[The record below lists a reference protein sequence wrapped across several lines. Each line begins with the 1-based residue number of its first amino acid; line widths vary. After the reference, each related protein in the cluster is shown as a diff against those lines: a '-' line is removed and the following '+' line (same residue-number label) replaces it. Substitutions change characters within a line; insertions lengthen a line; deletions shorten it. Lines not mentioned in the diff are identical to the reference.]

1 MTAATNDTLAQ
12 LWGSLRKMGGNN
24 GMPPELMKA
33 INQAT
38 GLVWY
43 DLEPYAKLL
52 FPVITPLRN
61 EIPRVKG
68 DGGTAAHWISI
79 TGVNINNVNIS
90 LGEGQRGGSVTT
102 QVTQNLATYKSFGLD
117 DSVTFEADLAAENF
131 DDAKRL
137 AVDNLLRA
145 TMIGE
150 EKRILGGNT
159 SLQLG
164 LTPSPTLSDVGTG
177 GTLVFNTQFSVI
189 AVGLSF
195 DGFMNDTLASGILA
209 QVTRTNTDGSVIT
222 YGGGSAQKS
231 VQTLITT
238 ANDSNS
244 THSIRAVLPQT
255 GNAQTQPGAVAWAWF
270 WGPSGSEKLG
280 AITTVNSLL
289 ITALATGTQL
299 ASALPASDNSTDAYA
314 FDGIITMIENVAN
327 GAQIYTLSAPTGSAI
342 GTGSTLTADGAGG
355 IVEIDLVLKA
365 FWDVSRL
372 SPQVILVNSQ
382 ELKNINNKVIA
393 GGAAPLFRF
402 MIDNGGAA
410 TAASLEAT
418 AGTVVGNYLNKYT
431 MAGGQLIKV
440 LLHPNVPPGTIIF
453 YSRQI
458 PYPLSNVRNLL
469 QMKMRRDYFQI
480 EWPIVRPAYEFSVWA
495 NGVLQNFF
503 MPSFGTLNNVGN
515 G

>member
-1 MTAATNDTLAQ
+1 MSGGSTETMNA
-12 LWGSLRKMGGNN
+12 LWGALRKLGGGN
-24 GMPPELMKA
+24 GLPPELMKA

-79 TGVNINNVNIS
+79 TGININNVNIS
-90 LGEGQRGGSVTT
+90 LGEGQRGGSV
-102 QVTQNLATYKSFGLD
+102 VTQTVSNLATYKSYGLD

-131 DDAKRL
+131 DDVKQL
-137 AVDNLLRA
+137 SVENLLRA

-150 EKRILGGNT
+150 EVRIIGGNA

-164 LTPSPTLSDVGTG
+164 ITPSPTLSDVATG
-177 GTLVFNTQFSVI
+177 GTLAFNTVFSIICV
-189 AVGLSF
+189 ALTL
-195 DGFMNDTLASGILA
+195 DGFYNSSLVNGVQA
-209 QVTRTNTDGSVIT
+209 QVTRTNTDGSVYT
-222 YGGGSAQKS
+222 YGAGSAQKS
-231 VQTLITT
+231 GAVQITT
-238 ANDSNS
+238 ANDAVN
-244 THSIRAVLPQT
+244 THHIRAVLPQT
-255 GNAQTQPGAVAWAWF
+255 GNAPSVRGAVAFAWF
-270 WGPSGSEKLG
+270 WGPINSEALG
-280 AITTVNSLL
+280 AITTVNSVD
-289 ITALATGTQL
+289 ITATATGTQL
-299 ASALPASDNSTDAYA
+299 ANALPAADNSTDAGA
-314 FDGIITMIENVAN
+314 FDGLVTMIEAPGS
-327 GAQIYTLSAPTGSAI
+327 GAQVYALSAPTGAAI
-342 GTGSTLTADGAGG
+342 GVGSTLTPDGAGG
-355 IVEIDLVLKA
+355 IVEIDAVLKA
-365 FWDVSRL
+365 FWDGPRL
-372 SPQVILVNSQ
+372 SPQVLLVNAQ
-382 ELKNINNKVIA
+382 ELKNITNKVIA
-393 GGAAPLFRF
+393 GGSAPLFRF
-402 MIDNGGAA
+402 VIDNGGAA
-410 TAASLEAT
+410 TAQSLEAA
-418 AGTVVGNYLNKYT
+418 AGTIVGSYLNKYT

-503 MPSFGTLNNVGN
+503 NPAFGVITNVGN

>member
-1 MTAATNDTLAQ
+1 MSGASQETLGQ
-12 LWGSLRKMGGNN
+12 VWGALRKLGGGN
-24 GMPPELMKA
+24 GYPPELMKA

-79 TGVNINNVNIS
+79 TGININNVNIS

-102 QVTQNLATYKSFGLD
+102 QVVQNLATYKSFGLD

-150 EKRILGGNT
+150 EKRIIGGNT
-159 SLQLG
+159 SLLLG
-164 LTPSPTLSDVGTG
+164 TTPSPTLSDVATG
-177 GTLVFNTQFSVI
+177 GTLVFNTQYSVI
-189 AVGLSF
+189 VVGLAY
-195 DGFMNDTLASGILA
+195 DGYMNDSVAGGILA
-209 QVTRTNTDGSVIT
+209 QVTRTNTDGSSIT
-222 YGGGSAQKS
+222 YGGGSARKS
-231 VQTLITT
+231 ANVLLTT
-238 ANDSNS
+238 ANDAVS

-255 GNAQTQPGAVAWAWF
+255 GNTQSQPGAVAWAWF
-270 WGPSGSEKLG
+270 WGAAGAETLG
-280 AITTVNSLL
+280 AITTVNSYL
-289 ITALATGTQL
+289 ITGTATGTQL
-299 ASALPASDNSTDAYA
+299 ASALPAADNSTDAYA
-314 FDGIITMIENVAN
+314 FDGLVTMVETVAN
-327 GAQIYTLSAPTGSAI
+327 GAQVYAMAAPTGSAI
-342 GTGSTLTADGAGG
+342 GTGTTLTPDGAGG
-355 IVEIDLVLKA
+355 IVEIDALFKA
-365 FWDVSRL
+365 FWDTSRL
-372 SPQVILVNSQ
+372 GPQVMLVNSQ
-382 ELKNINNKVIA
+382 ELKNITNKVIA
-393 GGAAPLFRF
+393 GGGTPLFRF
-402 MIDNGGAA
+402 LIDNGGQMNPQQ
-410 TAASLEAT
+410 LEASG
-418 AGTVVGNYLNKYT
+418 GTIVGSYMNKYT
-431 MAGGQLIKV
+431 MAGGVLVKV
-440 LLHPNVPPGTIIF
+440 LLHPNIPPGTIIF
-453 YSRQI
+453 YSRQL

-503 MPSFGTLNNVGN
+503 NPAFGVINNIGN